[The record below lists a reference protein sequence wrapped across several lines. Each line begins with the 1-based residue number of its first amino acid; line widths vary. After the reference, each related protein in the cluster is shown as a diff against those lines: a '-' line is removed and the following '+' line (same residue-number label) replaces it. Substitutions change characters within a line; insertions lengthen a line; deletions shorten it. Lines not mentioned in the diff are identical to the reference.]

1 MGANNFGT
9 DLFLARQPTGGRL
22 WKAARMTLPRR
33 AGCGLLPGP
42 RRMFASFLT
51 TIFFSLS
58 VIFAARS
65 ARMLGGARANL
76 ARIGLATGLLA
87 VWAHGFGRGLHGESL
102 PWFFLSGVIGFG
114 LGDLAL
120 FGALTR
126 IGPRLSILLTQCLAA
141 PIAALAEWAW
151 LGTTLRAADVAC
163 AAVILAGVA
172 VALAPDR
179 GLAVDRRTFWIG
191 ALCGT
196 GSALGQALGAVV
208 SRKAN
213 DVAALTHLP
222 IDGGTAAYQRAI
234 GGVLLTA
241 LAFWLMRKRR
251 AADDAARPAVNW
263 RAAWPFVA
271 ANALAG
277 PTVGVGCYQWALQT
291 TPSGIV
297 LPIIA
302 TSPLITI
309 VLSFFLEGL
318 RPTRRAVL
326 GGLIAVCGAV
336 ALKDAQSDWALSKA
350 LHLKLRFLLN
360 I

>member
-1 MGANNFGT
+1 
-9 DLFLARQPTGGRL
+9 
-22 WKAARMTLPRR
+22 
-33 AGCGLLPGP
+33 
-42 RRMFASFLT
+42 MFASFLT
-51 TIFFSLS
+51 TILFSLS

-65 ARMLGGARANL
+65 ARMIGGARANL
-76 ARIGLATGLLA
+76 ARICLATLLLGA
-87 VWAHGFGRGLHGESL
+87 WAHAFGQGLRGDSL

-141 PIAALAEWAW
+141 PIAAVAEWAW
-151 LGTTLRAADVAC
+151 LGTTLRAADLAC

-179 GLAVDRRTFWIG
+179 GLEVARRTFWIG
-191 ALCGT
+191 VLCGV
-196 GSALGQALGAVV
+196 GSALGQAFGAVV

-213 DVAALTHLP
+213 DVAALNFLP

-241 LAFWLMRKRR
+241 LAFWLTRKRR
-251 AADDAARPAVNW
+251 AADDATRPAPNW
-263 RAAWPFVA
+263 RAAWPVVT

-277 PTVGVGCYQWALQT
+277 PTVGVGCYQWALST
-291 TPSGIV
+291 TASGIV

-302 TSPLITI
+302 TSPLVTI

-326 GGLIAVCGAV
+326 GGCIAVGGAV
-336 ALKDAQSDWALSKA
+336 ALKLVQTAA
-350 LHLKLRFLLN
+350 
-360 I
+360 

>member
-1 MGANNFGT
+1 
-9 DLFLARQPTGGRL
+9 
-22 WKAARMTLPRR
+22 
-33 AGCGLLPGP
+33 
-42 RRMFASFLT
+42 MFASFLT
-51 TIFFSLS
+51 TILFSLS
-58 VIFAARS
+58 VVFAART
-65 ARMLGGARANL
+65 ARMLGGPAANL
-76 ARIGLATGLLA
+76 ARISLATVLLA
-87 VWAHGFGRGLHGESL
+87 GWAHTFGAGLRGESL

-114 LGDLAL
+114 LGDMAL
-120 FGALTR
+120 FGALPR

-141 PIAALAEWAW
+141 PIAAVAVWGW
-151 LGTTLRAADVAC
+151 LGTTLRPVDLGC

-179 GLAVDRRTFWIG
+179 GLQVDRRTFWIG
-191 ALCGT
+191 ALFGV

-213 DVAALTHLP
+213 DVAALTNLP

-241 LAFWLMRKRR
+241 LAFWLMRKSR
-251 AADDAARPAVNW
+251 AEVDAARPPGRW
-263 RAAWPFVA
+263 RAAWPFVV

-277 PTVGVGCYQWALQT
+277 PAIGVGCYQWALRT

-302 TSPLITI
+302 TSPLVTI
-309 VLSFFLEGL
+309 VLSFFLDGL

-326 GGLIAVCGAV
+326 GGLVAVGGAV
-336 ALKDAQSDWALSKA
+336 ALKLVQAG
-350 LHLKLRFLLN
+350 N
-360 I
+360 